1 MTVHD
6 IDPIDLEVFRSRL
19 ESIGEQ
25 ACRAVEHTA
34 ISPNVTESKDYSV
47 TFLDAD
53 GGLIVGS
60 GEVVYHYGAAV
71 NAVRATIARH
81 GGSLAPGDVFLSNDP
96 HNGGGLHPQD
106 VMVQQPV
113 FQGGRLVA
121 WVAVSAHL
129 IDMGGMVV
137 GSFAPDASE
146 CYQEAFRLPPV
157 RLFRAGDEASDI
169 WDMLRV
175 NVRMAELVEMDMRA
189 LCAGAHFA
197 AERIAELAERTG
209 ADQFVA
215 SLASIR
221 DLTEAEFRRRIA
233 RIADG
238 TYRQTSW
245 TEFRTEFYCIP
256 CKLTVEGDT
265 LHFDFTG
272 ASQQTSHFFNSKTY
286 IVAAELLVMIA
297 NVLARDLP
305 FNDGIFAPVK
315 ITCEEGS
322 ILDCKPPA
330 PIAAAHMHASLNAA
344 GVGMEALMLALG
356 ASPDVPQHRYLGG
369 ASWDSAIGMALWS
382 WTGRDGVQ
390 DAFMAFD
397 GLWAGSSAGSARD
410 GNDLGR
416 NTVGPRVEGQFPD
429 IEVLETWYPLL
440 FLERG
445 LRPGAHGA
453 GAMRAGAGNHFSYR
467 PHGVDTLQGVTFG
480 MRRWLPLQG
489 IAGGRPGA
497 CNEFVIHRADGSEEL
512 IDVSASGALMGARDW
527 FEMRIATGG
536 GYGDPLDRD
545 PALVERDIGHGRMD
559 DDEARECYG
568 VIIGDAAATGE
579 LRDAMRRERL
589 ARARPPARPVPDD
602 VAVPDG
608 DGVPLY
614 PGIVQVGNIALAGA
628 SGAPLAVAPDHWTEG
643 CPMLV
648 ERRWDEKGPA
658 VVYNSWLDP
667 RTGRVLHVEVAI
679 EGAPRGFEVSPKR
692 WTHAA

>member
-1 MTVHD
+1 MNAQH
-6 IDPIDLEVFRSRL
+6 IDTIDLEVFRSRL

-25 ACRAVEHTA
+25 ACQAVEHTA

-47 TFLDAD
+47 TLLDAA

-71 NAVRATIARH
+71 HAVRSTIARH
-81 GGSLAPGDVFLSNDP
+81 GETIAPGDVFLSNDP

-106 VMVQQPV
+106 VMVQRPV
-113 FQGGRLVA
+113 FHQGQLVS

-137 GSFAPDASE
+137 GSFAPEASE

-157 RLFRAGDEASDI
+157 RLFRAGEEASDI

-175 NVRMAELVEMDMRA
+175 NVRMAELVEMDMRG

-197 AERIAELAERTG
+197 AGRITELVERSGAEN
-209 ADQFVA
+209 FVA
-215 SLASIR
+215 SLAAIR

-233 RIADG
+233 LIADG

-245 TEFRTEFYCIP
+245 TEFRTDFFRIP
-256 CKLTVEGDT
+256 CKLTVEGDA

-272 ASQQTSHFFNSKTY
+272 ASPQTGHFFNSKAY

-305 FNDGIFAPVK
+305 FNDGIFAAVR

-344 GVGMEALMLALG
+344 GVGLEALMLALG
-356 ASPDVPQHRYLGG
+356 ASPDIEQHRYLGG
-369 ASWDSAIGMALWS
+369 ASWDSAIGVGLWS
-382 WTGRDGVQ
+382 WTGKDGAQ

-397 GLWAGSSAGSARD
+397 GLWAGSSAGRERD

-416 NTVGPRVEGQFPD
+416 NTVGPKVDGMIPD
-429 IEVLETWYPLL
+429 IEVLESWYPLL
-440 FLERG
+440 FLERA
-445 LRPGAHGA
+445 LRPGAQGA
-453 GAMRAGAGNHFSYR
+453 GATRAGAGNRFSFR
-467 PHGVDTLQGVTFG
+467 PHGVDTLHGVTFG

-489 IAGGRPGA
+489 IAGGSPGA
-497 CNEFVIHRADGSEEL
+497 CNEFVIHRENGAQEM
-512 IDVSASGALMGARDW
+512 IDVSASGAVVGARDW

-536 GYGDPLDRD
+536 GFGDPLDRD
-545 PALVERDIGHGRMD
+545 PALVERDIGHGRIGE
-559 DDEARECYG
+559 DEARDVYG
-568 VIIGDAAATGE
+568 VVAGDAEATKS
-579 LRDAMRRERL
+579 LRHALRQDRL
-589 ARARPPARPVPDD
+589 ARARPPAKPLTREDAATTGAP
-602 VAVPDG
+602 
-608 DGVPLY
+608 VPLY
-614 PGIVQVGNIALAGA
+614 PGIVQHGHVAVAAA
-628 SGAPLAVAPDHWTEG
+628 SGAPLAIAPDHWTQG
-643 CPMLV
+643 CAMLV
-648 ERRWDEKGPA
+648 ERRWAGDGPD

-667 RTGRVLHVEVAI
+667 ETGRVLHVEVALA
-679 EGAPRGFEVSPKR
+679 GAERGFEVAPRR
-692 WTHAA
+692 WTEAG